1 VPVIHH
7 AAVCVADVEASLRFW
22 RDGLGFAVVMDGR
35 FDGDWPT
42 LLRAPTP
49 SLRAVFLGDPAR
61 PEAGIVE
68 LVDLGD
74 VPEGERPA
82 DRPAASGFLLLSVM
96 VPDVEAALARL
107 ADLGLGGDPRRVDA
121 MGIAMA
127 VVVDPDGVQ
136 VELVEDRATANLER
150 LTASGGDA

>member
-1 VPVIHH
+1 MPVIHH
-7 AAVCVADVEASLRFW
+7 SAICVADVEDSLRFW
-22 RDGLGFAVVMDGR
+22 RDGLGLAVVMDGR

-42 LLRAPTP
+42 LLRAPST
-49 SLRAVFLGDPAR
+49 SLRAVFLGDPER

-74 VPEGERPA
+74 VPPGAGPGGGGA
-82 DRPAASGFLLLSVM
+82 SSGFLLLSLM
-96 VPDVEAALARL
+96 VPDVEAVLDRL
-107 ADLGLGGDPRRVDA
+107 AGLGLGGEPRRVDA

-150 LTASGGDA
+150 LSGGAGGA